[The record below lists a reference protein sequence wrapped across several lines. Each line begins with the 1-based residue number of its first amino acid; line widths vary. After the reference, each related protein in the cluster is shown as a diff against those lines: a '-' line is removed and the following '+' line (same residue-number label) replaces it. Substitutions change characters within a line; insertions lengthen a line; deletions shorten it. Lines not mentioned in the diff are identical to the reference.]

1 MKIVIY
7 NKKYRLRI
15 KLHVKPSVEKRD
27 FRQNPWVL
35 ARKPCK
41 KVIVWELRNETFRD
55 WE

>member
-35 ARKPCK
+35 ARKTGP
-41 KVIVWELRNETFRD
+41 IVTHWEFRSETCTH
-55 WE
+55 WG